1 MRIYTKGAWKQ
12 EAIKNK
18 RKEEKKKARNGDQQI
33 YNIISTNINKHQQI
47 LTNTKKYQQ
56 RSTNINKY

>member
-33 YNIISTNINKHQQI
+33 YNIISTNINKYQQI
-47 LTNTKKYQQ
+47 
-56 RSTNINKY
+56 STNINKYQ